1 MFHVD
6 CSFAIMREPIAFG
19 LITVHT
25 LNTCRDKTDP
35 VYRTVARRKYVFF
48 FYLFTFFFFVAM
60 VTLADDAL
68 YLLTTADD
76 SKQNETCCCDGVR
89 TSYSTGLRS

>member
-48 FYLFTFFFFVAM
+48 FFIYLFFSLFTFFFFVAM

-68 YLLTTADD
+68 YLTDD
-76 SKQNETCCCDGVR
+76 SGRQ
-89 TSYSTGLRS
+89 

>member
-60 VTLADDAL
+60 VTLADDSSF
-68 YLLTTADD
+68 LTDD
-76 SKQNETCCCDGVR
+76 SKQNETCCRDRDR